1 MMIYAKS
8 IGKRGLSIIVG
19 RGNHI
24 CQHKS
29 PKTQYQI
36 GLNGFTISFKPT
48 PHQMSCNICA
58 DTYNRSTRICIK
70 CPYCDFEVCRTCCET
85 YILSEPTPRCMHPN
99 CYKEW
104 SRKFLS
110 DKLTQVFLNKKYV
123 PHIENILFDKE
134 KALLPA
140 AQVIVEGKLRKKN
153 IQKRMKQIDEEINAL
168 QIKKWELERELYGH
182 SPEKAERKEFVRQC
196 PANGCRGFLSTQ
208 WKCGICE
215 LWTCPDCHEVKGE
228 TRDVDHTCD
237 PNNLETAR
245 LLDKDSKACPSC
257 HSMIFKISGC
267 NQMFCT
273 MCNTAFDWVTG
284 RISNTNI
291 HNPHYFEWVRQ
302 QEQQNPQPNA
312 NARAHEENAP
322 PDPNAMCRER
332 LSHRESSRISHATR
346 KHSLLFTP
354 INMAHNRNEPYV
366 YTIDGKPYIYDG
378 EFKLQDASQL
388 PPPPPPPPKE
398 PEIDQKG
405 RDLIDTFRYII
416 RQVIHL
422 TQVELPTFSIADYVQ
437 GNQYIRIAYLEGL
450 VTEEDFKKHIQ
461 RNDKRNRKNIEIS
474 QVIQFVGTAAGD
486 IIHRII
492 QHLNDAEPNEYNL
505 EQFKM
510 ELDGLVA
517 QANELFID
525 IARTYKCVK
534 YRLGEN
540 FDLIRG
546 ERLVGKPKNNVG
558 GGGCSKGEMG
568 SDEES

>member
-1 MMIYAKS
+1 
-8 IGKRGLSIIVG
+8 
-19 RGNHI
+19 
-24 CQHKS
+24 
-29 PKTQYQI
+29 
-36 GLNGFTISFKPT
+36 
-48 PHQMSCNICA
+48 MSCNICA

-85 YILSEPTPRCMHPN
+85 YILSEPNPRCMHPD

-123 PHIENILFDKE
+123 PHMENILFDKE

-140 AQVIVEGKLRKKN
+140 AQEIVEEKIRKKN
-153 IQKRMKQIDEEINAL
+153 IREQMKHIDEEINAL
-168 QIKKWELERELYGH
+168 QVKKWELERDIYGN
-182 SPEKAERKEFVRQC
+182 SKAERKEFVRQC
-196 PANGCRGFLSTQ
+196 PANNCRGFLSTQ

-215 LWTCPDCHEVKGE
+215 LWTCPDCHEVKG
-228 TRDVDHTCD
+228 TLRDGDHTCD

-245 LLDKDSKACPSC
+245 LLEKDSKPCPSC
-257 HSMIFKISGC
+257 HSMIFKIYGC

-273 MCNTAFDWVTG
+273 MCKTAFDWVTG
-284 RISNTNI
+284 RINRTNI
-291 HNPHYFEWVRQ
+291 HNPHYFEWIRQ
-302 QEQQNPQPNA
+302 QEATQPA
-312 NARAHEENAP
+312 IHNAP
-322 PDPNAMCRER
+322 EDMCRER
-332 LSHRESSRISHATR
+332 LSHVDATNVNNAAK
-346 KHSLLFTP
+346 KHSLLYTP
-354 INMAHNRNEPYV
+354 IRKES
-366 YTIDGKPYIYDG
+366 YTYTFGGKTYSHDG
-378 EFKLQDASQL
+378 ERSSQNTYQ
-388 PPPPPPPPKE
+388 PPKE
-398 PEIDQKG
+398 DQKG
-405 RDLIDTFRYII
+405 RDLIDTFRHII

-422 TQVELPTFSIADYVQ
+422 TQVELTTFSIADYVQ
-437 GNQYIRIAYLEGL
+437 SNQWIRVAYLEGI

-492 QHLNDAEPNEYNL
+492 QHLNDADPNEYNL